1 MHGTGAAYIEAWL
14 DGPDGHRFY
23 TRTYNATFPR
33 AVAVFAH
40 GLRDHLARHEDVHA
54 AFAQRHITVF
64 AYDLRGY
71 GRTALDAHERT
82 PGSAYGKT
90 SRALEVADLG
100 WWVRHVKETYL
111 GLPIFLM
118 GYGAVSESYPWSVER
133 PG

>member
-1 MHGTGAAYIEAWL
+1 MGKGYQNRHVERASTENSPPSNVVFVRSVLSTRLREVDHALDVVLVEHLTQEAL
-14 DGPDGHRFY
+14 EQ
-23 TRTYNATFPR
+23 AE
-33 AVAVFAH
+33 AESAIA
-40 GLRDHLARHEDVHA
+40 
-54 AFAQRHITVF
+54 
-64 AYDLRGY
+64 
-71 GRTALDAHERT
+71 ALDAHERT